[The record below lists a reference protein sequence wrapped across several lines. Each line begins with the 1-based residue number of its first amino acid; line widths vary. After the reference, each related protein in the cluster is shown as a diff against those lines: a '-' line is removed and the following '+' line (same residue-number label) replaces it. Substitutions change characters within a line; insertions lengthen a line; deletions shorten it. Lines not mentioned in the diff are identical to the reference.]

1 MCLHHKQKQQQN
13 LQLLMGMPYWAEVA
27 ASQIELESLQIASV
41 DVLGSIVVG
50 ALWLMVGALGLMV
63 GALGLMVSPLGL
75 MDTL

>member
-1 MCLHHKQKQQQN
+1 MCLHHKQNQQQ
-13 LQLLMGMPYWAEVA
+13 LLMPYWAEVA

-63 GALGLMVSPLGL
+63 GPLGL